1 MCSSE
6 SMAAEKSDGTEN
18 LGRVGAKTNFDK
30 RGALRVREAVAARDG
45 DRFVQVL

>member
-1 MCSSE
+1 MQFGV
-6 SMAAEKSDGTEN
+6 EKSDGGAKN
-18 LGRVGAKTNFDK
+18 LGRVSAKTNFDK